1 MEKDIIL
8 NDMIEKI
15 LLDDNSLNV
24 IKEAIDEVSKGIK
37 TQREF
42 REIFIKKREEELR
55 QLCNLFPYY
64 MKRAMNQQ
72 SIRDFAQ
79 NTNDS
84 QLEKELQERNQFFE
98 QFGLRIKTIYEK
110 LKNLQEASVISRL

>member
-15 LLDDNSLNV
+15 LLDEESLKTV
-24 IKEAIDEVSKGIK
+24 KEAIDEVSKGLM
-37 TQREF
+37 TSREF
-42 REIFIKKREEELR
+42 RKIFIKKREEELR
-55 QLCNLFPYY
+55 QLSNLFPYY

-72 SIRDFAQ
+72 SIRDFTQ

-84 QLEKELQERNQFFE
+84 QLEKELHERNQFFE
-98 QFGLRIKTIYEK
+98 QVGLRVKTIYGK
-110 LKNLQEASVISRL
+110 LKY